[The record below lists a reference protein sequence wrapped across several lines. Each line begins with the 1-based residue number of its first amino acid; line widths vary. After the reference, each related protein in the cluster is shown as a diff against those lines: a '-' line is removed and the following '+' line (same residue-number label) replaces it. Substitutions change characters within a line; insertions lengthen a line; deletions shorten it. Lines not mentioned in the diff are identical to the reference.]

1 MKKGRIVLLV
11 LVLLLGAVT
20 VLLVSK
26 PNLLLNFLASDYQE
40 TETEE
45 KSPVIS
51 VQELSIELNEK
62 LDYISVK
69 SSPSYRVY
77 SGNGYIVEIERVAHS
92 SITPNEG
99 YAFPSLSEF
108 MKYNLAQ
115 FAGYE
120 ADAVNFVTEGNLLC
134 VDGDSNGDG
143 EADTLIVLFE
153 SANAFWDIRFS
164 SSSKDYA
171 TVRANGLKWAQT
183 VTFAE

>member
-45 KSPVIS
+45 KSPFITFR
-51 VQELSIELNEK
+51 ELSIELTEDF
-62 LDYISVK
+62 DYFDIK
-69 SSPSYRVY
+69 STSSYHIYV
-77 SGNGYIVEIERVAHS
+77 GDGYQVDIERIDHA

-108 MKYNLAQ
+108 MKYNLSQ

-183 VTFAE
+183 VTFAG